1 MMNDQK
7 IPDKNADT
15 SEPEWVNRT
24 SAWLTA
30 GRSTILLLVLI
41 LLYAYIPVSQELQIR
56 GLEFI
61 FVGIIVAM
69 VITVSSNKSRTIIAL
84 VFAVVILVLTI
95 LTNPEEIENIE
106 VAVGYYAA
114 IAAFVAYAVVV
125 ILYEVTQ
132 ARTFNYHL
140 IVSALA
146 AYLLL
151 ALLWAIFYTIIE
163 ILDPGSFAISSL
175 LIDADTVSLG
185 EVFEIALYFSLI
197 TLTTVGYGDIS
208 PISPVAR
215 SLASIEP
222 IIGQLLLAVLVAWL
236 VGMYISDSI
245 TKRDQE

>member
-1 MMNDQK
+1 
-7 IPDKNADT
+7 
-15 SEPEWVNRT
+15 
-24 SAWLTA
+24 
-30 GRSTILLLVLI
+30 
-41 LLYAYIPVSQELQIR
+41 
-56 GLEFI
+56 
-61 FVGIIVAM
+61 
-69 VITVSSNKSRTIIAL
+69 
-84 VFAVVILVLTI
+84 
-95 LTNPEEIENIE
+95 
-106 VAVGYYAA
+106 
-114 IAAFVAYAVVV
+114 
-125 ILYEVTQ
+125 
-132 ARTFNYHL
+132 
-140 IVSALA
+140 
-146 AYLLL
+146 
-151 ALLWAIFYTIIE
+151 LLWAIFYTIIE